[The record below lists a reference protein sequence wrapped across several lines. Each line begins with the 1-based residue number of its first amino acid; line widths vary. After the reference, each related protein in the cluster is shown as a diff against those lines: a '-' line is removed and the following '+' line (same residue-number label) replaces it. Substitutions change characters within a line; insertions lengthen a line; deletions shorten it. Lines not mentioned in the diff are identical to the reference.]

1 MCSRLPTSPC
11 IYTVQALVKV
21 LVLVLVLVPLMVMVM
36 VMVMVMLLGRWLP
49 STGSCSQS
57 TEPCSQLTSC
67 RTESPLR

>member
-1 MCSRLPTSPC
+1 ML
-11 IYTVQALVKV
+11 V

>member
-57 TEPCSQLTSC
+57 TEPCSQPSSR
-67 RTESPLR
+67 RTESHSR